1 MKQNIVRLAVMC
13 VLGGF
18 SCLVS
23 AATAELLQKPVAVAV
38 FGDWPYSPSLVNHA
52 QLLIDSVNN
61 DPDVRLV
68 IHLGDIHSGS
78 MACTGAGLSPRPAG
92 ALPAW
97 NQGVLNIFQQFKDP
111 LIYTPGDNEWV
122 DCHKTKEFSSGAPL
136 NELAAVRQLFFPVPG
151 ATLGGGDKEVES
163 QALEYGEEFP
173 TDATFV
179 ENVMW
184 KQSNVVFVTLNMPG
198 SNNDGLP
205 WSGGIGSPYL
215 NETARQQEVAERNAA
230 NLHWLDRAFKKAK
243 KAAAMVIALQADMWD
258 PAAIAPG
265 GDGLNGH
272 TQFVQALANHA
283 VAFGRPV
290 LLLNGDTH
298 LYFSD
303 QPLADAASATGLI
316 HQTQVVANLTR
327 ITVQGST
334 NSPSEWLKLTIDPNT
349 PNVFSWQN
357 VCYLNCQ

>member
-1 MKQNIVRLAVMC
+1 MRRGPLHLMVMC
-13 VLGGF
+13 ILGGF
-18 SCLVS
+18 SCLMHV
-23 AATAELLQKPVAVAV
+23 ATAEPLQKPVTVAV
-38 FGDWPYSPSLVNHA
+38 LGDWPYNTTLLNNAP
-52 QLLIDSVNN
+52 LLIDSVNN

-78 MACTGAGLSPRPAG
+78 MPCTGAGLSPLPAG
-92 ALPAW
+92 SVPGW

-111 LIYTPGDNEWV
+111 LIYTPGDNEWA
-122 DCHKTKEFSSGAPL
+122 DRHKTKEFSSGAPL
-136 NELAAVRQLFFPVPG
+136 NELAAVRRLFFPVPG

-163 QALEYGEEFP
+163 QAIEYEEEFS
-173 TDATFV
+173 TDAKFV
-179 ENVMW
+179 ENIMW
-184 KQSNVVFVTLNMPG
+184 KQSNVVFVTLNVPG

-205 WSGGIGSPYL
+205 WNGGARLPFL
-215 NETARQQEVAERNAA
+215 NETARQQEVGERNAA
-230 NLHWLDRAFKKAK
+230 NLRWLDRAFKKAK
-243 KAAAMVIALQADMWD
+243 KAAAIVIALQADMWD
-258 PAAIAPG
+258 PAAIVPG
-265 GDGLNGH
+265 GDGLSGY
-272 TQFVQALANHA
+272 TPLVQALANHA
-283 VAFGRPV
+283 IAFGRPV

-303 QPLADAASATGLI
+303 KPLADATSASGKI
-316 HQTQVVANLTR
+316 HLTQTVQNLTR